1 MNRLRRIQKLLSL
14 KLIIVLE
21 LLSIKIFLLNF
32 ILKIGQEKYLFINFV
47 LKTNLWTYKLKDL
60 NGKKIIGSFYEK

>member
-1 MNRLRRIQKLLSL
+1 M
-14 KLIIVLE
+14 LE
-21 LLSIKIFLLNF
+21 ILSIKIFLLNF

-47 LKTNLWTYKLKDL
+47 LRTNLWTYKLKDL